1 MKCHHFFQSGHDIS
15 ILPTEISINVQDLVT
30 SQSTLTSLIATIMCV
45 LLRRKENQESVA
57 RVLREALEVQ
67 EHQAVLVALAQ

>member
-15 ILPTEISINVQDLVT
+15 ILPTEVSINVQDLVT